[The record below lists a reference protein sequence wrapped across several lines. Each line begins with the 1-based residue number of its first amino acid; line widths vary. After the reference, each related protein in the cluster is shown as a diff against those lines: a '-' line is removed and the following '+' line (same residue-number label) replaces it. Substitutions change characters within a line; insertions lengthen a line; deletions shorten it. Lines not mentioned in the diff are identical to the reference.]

1 MNGSKKESNRRNSK
15 GPGGAACINAR
26 RQNYPTCPPGFPDP
40 ATIVPKREKRRPQPP
55 QPARHT
61 KLRCPS
67 YRTGHQRPQ
76 LTLGTSRRCC
86 LLAAATLAGWPFGRL
101 GGPRSRR
108 RSSLAPTCGA
118 GGAGCVPAG
127 RQAGLVCTYYPRE
140 SASTPWPT
148 VERAQAGRAAVWSS
162 SATTTEPIEAVRTQG
177 REAGDAR
184 LPTEP
189 QPPPHLLA
197 NHSAEDGEH
206 YCPARHGHG
215 LAQGHHQRDAG
226 VHRLQGR
233 KGPPPLR
240 GGCLR
245 PHRAGFPPES
255 QDGMVRLP
263 GRPAVCVL
271 AVWTAA
277 THWRQQLTQLAT
289 PILPPPFFSQR
300 QSRDPQDGP
309 HMRPCFRATAPAAA

>member
-127 RQAGLVCTYYPRE
+127 RQAGLVCTSYPSE
-140 SASTPWPT
+140 SASTSLAHCRTRPGRQSSC
-148 VERAQAGRAAVWSS
+148 VEQLS
-162 SATTTEPIEAVRTQG
+162 
-177 REAGDAR
+177 
-184 LPTEP
+184 
-189 QPPPHLLA
+189 
-197 NHSAEDGEH
+197 NN
-206 YCPARHGHG
+206 
-215 LAQGHHQRDAG
+215 
-226 VHRLQGR
+226 
-233 KGPPPLR
+233 
-240 GGCLR
+240 
-245 PHRAGFPPES
+245 HRAHRSS
-255 QDGMVRLP
+255 QDTREG
-263 GRPAVCVL
+263 GR
-271 AVWTAA
+271 
-277 THWRQQLTQLAT
+277 
-289 PILPPPFFSQR
+289 
-300 QSRDPQDGP
+300 
-309 HMRPCFRATAPAAA
+309 